1 MNFGAGGLIVFFIIA
16 VVAIAAGFWI
26 APPFGSFGV
35 ARS

>member
-1 MNFGAGGLIVFFIIA
+1 MNANFLILFVIA
-16 VVAIAAGFWI
+16 ILAVAAAFWI